1 MNLSNLLIKKFKG
14 KYTTRVEFDINK
26 NDFNRKFN
34 GTYEDM
40 DVYIPCRNQ
49 CKIFHY
55 GHNQL
60 QFYCPSLGRGRNIIR
75 TIYSKYINPDNTI
88 INKTEY
94 DVTRN
99 GQQHIIKENV
109 QIKDDEQ
116 FQQDIKSKDSI
127 IYDIEET
134 DEEVLLKFKYQDMD
148 TLKDILNRSTIACN
162 RSPFSSKNLLKSDYK
177 IPDKDLE
184 AYKNITANIPK
195 ENLISLVHI
204 SQSFINKKAN
214 NKKQVEEYNRERK
227 QLGMKP
233 KEYFHY
239 KSWWKEYLEY
249 LKEELKNV
257 N

>member
-1 MNLSNLLIKKFKG
+1 M
-14 KYTTRVEFDINK
+14 
-26 NDFNRKFN
+26 
-34 GTYEDM
+34 
-40 DVYIPCRNQ
+40 
-49 CKIFHY
+49 
-55 GHNQL
+55 
-60 QFYCPSLGRGRNIIR
+60 R
-75 TIYSKYINPDNTI
+75 TIYGKYINPDNVL

-99 GQQHIIKENV
+99 GQQQHITKENI
-109 QIKDDEQ
+109 QIKDEEQ

-134 DEEVLLKFKYQDMD
+134 DEEVLFKVKYQDID
-148 TLKDILNRSTIACN
+148 KLEDILNPSTIACN

-177 IPDKDLE
+177 IPDEDLKD
-184 AYKNITANIPK
+184 YKNITANLSK

-204 SQSFINKKAN
+204 SQSFVNKKAN

>member
-1 MNLSNLLIKKFKG
+1 M
-14 KYTTRVEFDINK
+14 
-26 NDFNRKFN
+26 
-34 GTYEDM
+34 
-40 DVYIPCRNQ
+40 
-49 CKIFHY
+49 
-55 GHNQL
+55 
-60 QFYCPSLGRGRNIIR
+60 R
-75 TIYSKYINPDNTI
+75 TIYGKYINPDNVL

-99 GQQHIIKENV
+99 GQQQHITKENI
-109 QIKDDEQ
+109 QIKDEEQ

-134 DEEVLLKFKYQDMD
+134 DEEVLFKFKYQDMD
-148 TLKDILNRSTIACN
+148 KLENILNPSTIACN

-204 SQSFINKKAN
+204 SQGFMNEIVK
-214 NKKQVEEYNRERK
+214 NKKQLEEYNIEKK

-239 KSWWKEYLEY
+239 KGYWEEYLNF
-249 LKEELKNV
+249 LKKEIYNGD